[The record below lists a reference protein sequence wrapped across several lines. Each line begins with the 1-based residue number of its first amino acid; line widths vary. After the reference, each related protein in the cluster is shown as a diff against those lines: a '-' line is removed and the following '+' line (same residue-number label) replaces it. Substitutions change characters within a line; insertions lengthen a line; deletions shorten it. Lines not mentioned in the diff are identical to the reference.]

1 MAVTKLSKSMSLSQF
16 ENGYWYATELK
27 IFGEALG
34 IPSAKKLR
42 KDELEKAIIQFLKTG
57 KIQAP
62 TKRNLSRAGVKDVDL
77 GLSLQ
82 LPIVNYTSNK
92 ATKTFI
98 EHEARKL
105 VPNLKRKSGARYRLN
120 RWREEQ
126 LTRGIS
132 ITYEDLVRRYIELN
146 QMEGTFAKIP
156 QVCYINFLSEFLA
169 NEKGATRVQGIAAWK
184 KLKQLDTPKT
194 YSSWKKSK

>member
-1 MAVTKLSKSMSLSQF
+1 MAGTKLSKSMSLTQF
-16 ENGYWYATELK
+16 KNGYWYATELK

-42 KDELEKAIIQFLKTG
+42 KDELGKAITQFLKAG

-98 EHEARKL
+98 EQEARKL
-105 VPNLKRKSGARYRLN
+105 VPHLKRKSGARYRLN

-132 ITYEDLVRRYIELN
+132 ITYEDLVKRYIKVN
-146 QMEGTFAKIP
+146 QTEGRFDQSP
-156 QVCYINFLSEFLA
+156 SCGYINFLSDFLSV
-169 NEKGATRVQGIAAWK
+169 EKNATRAQALEAWRE
-184 KLKQLDTPKT
+184 LK
-194 YSSWKKSK
+194 

>member
-1 MAVTKLSKSMSLSQF
+1 
-16 ENGYWYATELK
+16 
-27 IFGEALG
+27 
-34 IPSAKKLR
+34 
-42 KDELEKAIIQFLKTG
+42 
-57 KIQAP
+57 
-62 TKRNLSRAGVKDVDL
+62 
-77 GLSLQ
+77 
-82 LPIVNYTSNK
+82 VNYTSNK

-194 YSSWKKSK
+194 YSAWKKSK